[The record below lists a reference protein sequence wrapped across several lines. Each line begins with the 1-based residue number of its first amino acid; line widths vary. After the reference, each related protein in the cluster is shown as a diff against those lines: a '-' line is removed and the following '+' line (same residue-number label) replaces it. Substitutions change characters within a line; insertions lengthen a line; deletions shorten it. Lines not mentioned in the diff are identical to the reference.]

1 MLPWVFQV
9 TPLAWIGV
17 IPPEVVP
24 EMYTADELS
33 ARMLLRET
41 PWVPPL
47 PLMNKLP
54 EVVISEDTI
63 TAVPG
68 EEAEPFRVAVP
79 HFRMIGELTFRPV
92 PPTEVDSEHRR
103 GVAQLRQVARQTNTI
118 SSITSYA
125 R

>member
-79 HFRMIGELTFRPV
+79 HFRMIGA
-92 PPTEVDSEHRR
+92 HI
-103 GVAQLRQVARQTNTI
+103 QT
-118 SSITSYA
+118 SSTHGS